1 MGPDGN
7 YPFNNILGAD
17 SLLRHFSVHVFLVLF
32 LKMFLLCNLEWPW
45 TLYLLASDSSCGL
58 PCTGVNHL
66 LITIRMRC
74 QPHHMNFSWQSWL
87 RLLHCQHTW
96 ELRTVQ
102 NYKPC
107 ISHGQDVFSWNLWP
121 RTYKKTISVPK
132 RNAWAMGAWPCGF
145 TTKRKP
151 GSVAVHAGNPP
162 LWRLRQEDQD
172 FKASCT
178 SRASLK
184 EAEV

>member
-45 TLYLLASDSSCGL
+45 TLYLPASDSSCWL
-58 PCTGVNHL
+58 PCSGVNHL

-87 RLLHCQHTW
+87 RLLHCQHSW
-96 ELRTVQ
+96 ELCAVQ

-107 ISHGQDVFSWNLWP
+107 IHGQDVFSWNLWP
-121 RTYKKTISVPK
+121 KKLWPKNQTYDQKNLKPMT
-132 RNAWAMGAWPCGF
+132 
-145 TTKRKP
+145 RKLFLFQREMHELWEP
-151 GSVAVHAGNPP
+151 GHVDLPQSGSQVV
-162 LWRLRQEDQD
+162 WRHTLAIHHSGD
-172 FKASCT
+172 
-178 SRASLK
+178 
-184 EAEV
+184 